1 MMNGEFLNLIEQYK
15 TNKDLIDKIR
25 IYILNHIYTTDNI
38 TDYITLFSDTAKLI
52 GDDVGYALS
61 RGMFFWVY
69 HGHDIELAH
78 KYNQESLALYH
89 KINDYSNKIGYL
101 SILNNEFIYNNYT
114 GTLHESYKIM
124 CSAMQIAEENK
135 NINYYFVYSINGIY
149 LLLDLGL
156 YDKAL
161 EILNKL
167 EANNLYLSDSDKA
180 IMKILHAKINW
191 QLHNKDI
198 CLKAVK
204 ELKEYNET
212 RHVLDDYII
221 NAYMIEVLL
230 VNDNLKEAR
239 LYVNDLICQIKDKD
253 TLSDGIDLVEAY
265 LALGRY
271 YLALNNIKEAFKYY
285 KLIYPNY
292 NNLLGTKLNALNEA
306 LSVFLS
312 CDKSLYYEALESK
325 EKLLDE
331 INQTLVIVTKQ
342 DKKIYDEFSDF
353 RYKFLFQKM
362 QQLTAFIK
370 DINNLEDT
378 NDLDKLIKDNLGQI
392 LGASFV
398 CLEIAGKNFKYK
410 GLNLNQVDDLKIF
423 NSNELKEDLKD
434 SCDSLACIKINEI
447 NANVYL
453 YILIGLKAMGSL
465 EQKEILYMLSLVKEV
480 LSPVLL
486 QLERYNEAVSNYRH
500 DQLTHVYNRYGLDY
514 IIKEQFNHT
523 NLVYL
528 LMIDIDNFKHIND
541 TYGHDAGDDI
551 LIKVASS
558 LSNCLGNKNV
568 ARIGGEEFIGFIPSY
583 DKDIK
588 EKLDTLLD
596 SVRGIKLQNETI
608 SISIGVSKI
617 LSPNDFKEAKV
628 EADKKL
634 YVAKNSGKNKYVL

>member
-221 NAYMIEVLL
+221 NAYMIEELL

-398 CLEIAGKNFKYK
+398 RLEIAGKNFKYK

-447 NANVYL
+447 NSNVYL

-608 SISIGVSKI
+608 SISVGVSKI

>member
-1 MMNGEFLNLIEQYK
+1 MMSGEFLNLIEQYK

-221 NAYMIEVLL
+221 NAYMIEELL

-398 CLEIAGKNFKYK
+398 RLEIAGKNFKYK

-447 NANVYL
+447 NSNVYL

-608 SISIGVSKI
+608 SISVGVSKI

>member
-1 MMNGEFLNLIEQYK
+1 MNGEFLNLIEQYK

>member
-1 MMNGEFLNLIEQYK
+1 MSGEFLNLIEQYK

-221 NAYMIEVLL
+221 NAYMIEELL

-398 CLEIAGKNFKYK
+398 RLEIAGKNFKYK

-447 NANVYL
+447 NSNVYL

-608 SISIGVSKI
+608 SISVGVSKI

>member
-1 MMNGEFLNLIEQYK
+1 MNGEFLNLIEQYK

-114 GTLHESYKIM
+114 GTIHESYKIM

-167 EANNLYLSDSDKA
+167 EANNLYLSDSDKV

-398 CLEIAGKNFKYK
+398 RLEIAGKNFKYK

-447 NANVYL
+447 NSNSYL

-608 SISIGVSKI
+608 SISVGVSKI

>member
-1 MMNGEFLNLIEQYK
+1 MMNEEFLNLIEQYK

-38 TDYITLFSDTAKLI
+38 IDYITLFSDTAKLI

-61 RGMFFWVY
+61 KGMLFWVY

-89 KINDYSNKIGYL
+89 KINDYSNAIGYL

-124 CSAMQIAEENK
+124 CEAMQIAWENK

-180 IMKILHAKINW
+180 IMKILNAKINW

-204 ELKEYNET
+204 ELKEYNST

-230 VNDNLKEAR
+230 VNDNLEEAA
-239 LYVNDLICQIKDKD
+239 LYVNDLLFQIKDNFD
-253 TLSDGIDLVEAY
+253 LSDGIDLVEAY

-292 NNLLGTKLNALNEA
+292 NNLLGTKLSALNEA

-312 CDKSLYYEALESK
+312 LDKSLYYEALESK

-331 INQTLVIVTKQ
+331 INQTLVIITKQ

-370 DINNLEDT
+370 DINNLEDS

-398 CLEIAGKNFKYK
+398 RLEIAGKNFKYK
-410 GLNLNQVDDLKIF
+410 GLDFNQVDGLKIF
-423 NSNELKEDLKD
+423 NSDELKEDLKD
-434 SCDSLACIKINEI
+434 NCDSLACIKINEI
-447 NANVYL
+447 NSDVYL
-453 YILIGLKAMGSL
+453 YILIGLKTMGSL

-500 DQLTHVYNRYGLDY
+500 DQLTHVYNRYGLDH

-568 ARIGGEEFIGFIPSY
+568 ARIGGEEFIGFIPAY

-596 SVRGIKLQNETI
+596 SVRGIKLQKETI
-608 SISIGVSKI
+608 SISVGISKM

>member
-1 MMNGEFLNLIEQYK
+1 MNGEFLNLIEQYK

-52 GDDVGYALS
+52 GDDVGYAMS

-398 CLEIAGKNFKYK
+398 RLEIAGKNFKYK

-608 SISIGVSKI
+608 SISVGVSKI

>member
-1 MMNGEFLNLIEQYK
+1 MNGEFLNLIEQYK

-221 NAYMIEVLL
+221 NAYMIEELL

-398 CLEIAGKNFKYK
+398 RLEIAGKNFKYK

-447 NANVYL
+447 NSNVYL

-608 SISIGVSKI
+608 SISVGVSKI

>member
-1 MMNGEFLNLIEQYK
+1 MMNEEFLNLIEQYK

-52 GDDVGYALS
+52 GDDVGYAMS
-61 RGMFFWVY
+61 RGMFFWAY
-69 HGHDIELAH
+69 HGRDIELAH
-78 KYNQESLALYH
+78 EYNQESLALYH

-124 CSAMQIAEENK
+124 CEAMQIAEENK

-180 IMKILHAKINW
+180 IMKILNAKINW

-204 ELKEYNET
+204 ELKEYNST
-212 RHVLDDYII
+212 RHILDDYII
-221 NAYMIEVLL
+221 SAYMIEVLL
-230 VNDNLKEAR
+230 VNDNLKEAA
-239 LYVNDLICQIKDKD
+239 LYVNDLLFQIKDKD

-292 NNLLGTKLNALNEA
+292 NNLLGTKLSALNEA

-312 CDKSLYYEALESK
+312 LDKSLYYEALESK

-398 CLEIAGKNFKYK
+398 HIEIAGKNFKYK
-410 GLNLNQVDDLKIF
+410 GLNFNQVDGLKIF
-423 NSNELKEDLKD
+423 NSDELKEDLKD
-434 SCDSLACIKINEI
+434 NCDSLACIKINEI

-453 YILIGLKAMGSL
+453 YILIGLKAMGAL

-500 DQLTHVYNRYGLDY
+500 DQLMQVYNRYGLDY

-541 TYGHDAGDDI
+541 TYGHEVGDDI
-551 LIKVASS
+551 LVKVASV
-558 LSNCLGNKNV
+558 LSHCLGNKNV

-596 SVRGIKLQNETI
+596 SVRGIKLQKETI
-608 SISIGVSKI
+608 SISVGISKM
-617 LSPNDFKEAKV
+617 LSPNDFKEAKL

-634 YVAKNSGKNKYVL
+634 YVAKNSGKNKYVF